1 MNNKQNFVSL
11 IDDNLMKCLFLS
23 LNEYEHILYKHSKKQ
38 SHFRGLFD
46 SDVNY
51 IYKIIIFIL

>member
-1 MNNKQNFVSL
+1 MDFS
-11 IDDNLMKCLFLS
+11 IPILS
-23 LNEYEHILYKHSKKQ
+23 IYNEYEHILYKHSKKQ
-38 SHFRGLFD
+38 SYFRGLFD